1 EADQNFL
8 LKKHKRRLYSR
19 MGQISSI
26 LLLLRDEGVINSEE
40 EQEVRAQNTKQE
52 KNRFLLDLV
61 ENKGSS
67 AQEKLFQ
74 VLKIKDPFLVDDLED
89 FRLGIFRIFDPI
101 S

>member
-1 EADQNFL
+1 WISN
-8 LKKHKRRLYSR
+8 LKRGKKKAKFHCLGRA
-19 MGQISSI
+19 ISSI